1 MTIGERIFFI
11 RTFRHLSRE
20 KLASAVNALVPNKK
34 ITADRIQKYEN
45 GHRNPREDVLQAIA
59 SVLNVNY
66 DTLAAPDVNPTNILS
81 IMFELENTLDISLEN
96 DENKFSI
103 IINKTAGDNTYDE
116 INYDLNNWY
125 AKRKECTPNPTD
137 SEEVAG
143 QKIADYKIWK
153 TMYPLDTLENE
164 KAALSAVQRKFKNAI
179 AKTDKSNAI
188 NTDKDFV
195 KIVVN
200 ILLSGLDARYIRKML
215 AYGEQI
221 ALLSFKA
228 DDLLALTTK
237 TQNPYIEYLLCNK
250 KLSEKYGMIIDT
262 HTHTD
267 SGIIYID
274 YYYRNSEIRNALFYI
289 EQTLKPFIKNGTFD
303 SEEAQAEYSD
313 YLQFAPVSFKNLL
326 DQDKI
331 NS

>member
-1 MTIGERIFFI
+1 
-11 RTFRHLSRE
+11 
-20 KLASAVNALVPNKK
+20 
-34 ITADRIQKYEN
+34 
-45 GHRNPREDVLQAIA
+45 
-59 SVLNVNY
+59 
-66 DTLAAPDVNPTNILS
+66 
-81 IMFELENTLDISLEN
+81 
-96 DENKFSI
+96 
-103 IINKTAGDNTYDE
+103 
-116 INYDLNNWY
+116 
-125 AKRKECTPNPTD
+125 
-137 SEEVAG
+137 
-143 QKIADYKIWK
+143 
-153 TMYPLDTLENE
+153 
-164 KAALSAVQRKFKNAI
+164 
-179 AKTDKSNAI
+179 
-188 NTDKDFV
+188 
-195 KIVVN
+195 
-200 ILLSGLDARYIRKML
+200 ML

-250 KLSEKYGMIIDT
+250 ELSEKYGMIIDT